1 MKLPPE
7 MDHPVIVDRVDL
19 DMWADLYFQA
29 YCGQPNAVALSD
41 FLKQPY
47 AYLHEAGL
55 LQVDQQ
61 EPEYPVLLP
70 VRPGIARQIQD
81 EWAAEQETKLARSSA
96 RRHLTLIRGSMR

>member
-1 MKLPPE
+1 MKRPPE

-29 YCGQPNAVALSD
+29 YCGHPNAVPLSD
-41 FLKQPY
+41 FLTQPY

-55 LQVDQQ
+55 VQVDQQ

-70 VRPGIARQIQD
+70 VRTGTARQIQD
-81 EWAAEQETKLARSSA
+81 EWAVEQETKLARTSA
-96 RRHLTLIRGSMR
+96 KRHLTLIHGSMR